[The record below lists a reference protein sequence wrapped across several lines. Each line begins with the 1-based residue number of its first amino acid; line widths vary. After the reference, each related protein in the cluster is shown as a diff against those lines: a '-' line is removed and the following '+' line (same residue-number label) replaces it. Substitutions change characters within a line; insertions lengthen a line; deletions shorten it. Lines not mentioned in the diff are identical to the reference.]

1 MFALHPDR
9 SRLNPKF
16 DGYKLDPIS
25 SEDAVS
31 RYALQH
37 KATQASVSGRHH
49 FSFQEAQSR
58 IRHNHLS
65 VSPDAEH
72 AVYIDENLRAIL
84 IRLDHV
90 RVYRYPCDYTDSI
103 HSLEPG
109 HSPAVFRSN
118 LRYSSAY
125 TDPGI

>member
-9 SRLNPKF
+9 SLLNPKF

-65 VSPDAEH
+65 VSPDAEQ
-72 AVYIDENLRAIL
+72 AVYIDENLGVIS
-84 IRLDHV
+84 IQLDHV
-90 RVYRYPCDYTDSI
+90 RIIHATNTESI
-103 HSLEPG
+103 HSIEPG
-109 HSPAVFRSN
+109 HSPAVFQNN
-118 LRYSSAY
+118 LRYSSAC
-125 TDPGI
+125 TDPCV

>member
-9 SRLNPKF
+9 SLLNPKF

-25 SEDAVS
+25 SEDTVS

-58 IRHNHLS
+58 IRHNHLN
-65 VSPDAEH
+65 VSPDAEQ
-72 AVYIDENLRAIL
+72 AVYIDENLRVIS

-90 RVYRYPCDYTDSI
+90 RLIHATVRCSI
-103 HSLEPG
+103 HLLESG
-109 HSPAVFRSN
+109 HFPAVFRGN
-118 LRYSSAY
+118 LRYSSAH
-125 TDPGI
+125 TDPSI

>member
-9 SRLNPKF
+9 SLLNPKF

-25 SEDAVS
+25 SEDTVS
-31 RYALQH
+31 RYALH
-37 KATQASVSGRHH
+37 HRATQASVSGRHH

-65 VSPDAEH
+65 VSPDTKQ
-72 AVYIDENLRAIL
+72 AVYIDENLRVIS

-90 RVYRYPCDYTDSI
+90 SRGYPCD
-103 HSLEPG
+103 
-109 HSPAVFRSN
+109 
-118 LRYSSAY
+118 
-125 TDPGI
+125 

>member
-9 SRLNPKF
+9 SLLNPKF

-25 SEDAVS
+25 SEDTVC
-31 RYALQH
+31 RYSLQH

-58 IRHNHLS
+58 IRYNHLS
-65 VSPDAEH
+65 VSPDAKQ
-72 AVYIDENLRAIL
+72 AVYIDENLRVIS

-90 RVYRYPCDYTDSI
+90 RVIHATIRCSI
-103 HSLEPG
+103 HLLESG
-109 HSPAVFRSN
+109 HTPAAFRDN
-118 LRYSSAY
+118 LRYSPAH

>member
-9 SRLNPKF
+9 ELLNPKF

-25 SEDAVS
+25 SEDTVC

-65 VSPDAEH
+65 VSPDAEQ
-72 AVYIDENLRAIL
+72 AVYIDENFRVIS

-90 RVYRYPCDYTDSI
+90 RVIHATIRCSI
-103 HSLEPG
+103 HLLELG
-109 HSPAVFRSN
+109 HTPAVFRDN
-118 LRYSSAY
+118 LRYSPAH
-125 TDPGI
+125 TDPSI